1 MTLPSISLLRAVTL
15 ALATLCLV
23 ALDTGSAAK
32 EPERPFGQN
41 VRLRGNLNNSRLQ
54 LDRHKKAHVA
64 FMGGSIT
71 EMEGYRPMV
80 TELLKERYPETN
92 FSISSAG
99 ISSTCST
106 TGAFRLASDVL
117 SKGPVDLFFVEFAV
131 NDDQDARH
139 SWEECIRGM
148 EGIIRHARSVNP
160 NVDIVVT
167 YFVNEPMIETLQKG
181 GTPLSIEAHEA
192 VAEHYGVSTIN
203 LAKQVAEEIAAGTL
217 TWEQY
222 GGVHP
227 APRGNAIAARMIDE
241 LLERAWKEP
250 LSKGAMLAAHTIPET
265 PLDPLSYWKGHFVD
279 PAQAQL
285 KIGWDLGVPDWK
297 SLPGSKRERFT
308 SIPML
313 SATEPGAELTLSFEG
328 ISVGAYIVAGPDAGI
343 AEASIDGGPFQPVDL
358 YHPFSKGLHY
368 PRTVILG
375 TASKAGR
382 HQLVL
387 RISKDTRSTGHA
399 MRIMQFGV
407 N

>member
-1 MTLPSISLLRAVTL
+1 MTLPSISLLRAVTF

-32 EPERPFGQN
+32 EAERPFGQN

-80 TELLKERYPETN
+80 TELLKKRYPETN
-92 FSISSAG
+92 LSITSAG

-106 TGAFRLASDVL
+106 TGAFRMASDVL

-139 SWEECIRGM
+139 SREECIRGM

-160 NVDIVVT
+160 N
-167 YFVNEPMIETLQKG
+167 
-181 GTPLSIEAHEA
+181 SIEAHEA

-203 LAKQVAEEIAAGTL
+203 LAKQVAEEITAGTL
-217 TWEQY
+217 TWKQY

-265 PLDPLSYWKGHFVD
+265 PLDSLSYWKGHFVD

-285 KIGWDLGVPDWK
+285 KSGWDLGVPDWK
-297 SLPGSKRERFT
+297 SLPGSKRERFI

-328 ISVGAYIVAGPDAGI
+328 TSVGAYIVAGPDAGI